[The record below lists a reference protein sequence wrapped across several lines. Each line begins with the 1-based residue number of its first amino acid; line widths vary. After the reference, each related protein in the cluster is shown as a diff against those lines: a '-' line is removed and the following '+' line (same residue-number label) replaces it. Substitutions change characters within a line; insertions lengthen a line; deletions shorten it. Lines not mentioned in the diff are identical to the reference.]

1 MEQGSSFVVG
11 YVLAS
16 PAGISI
22 GFAMLRSA
30 AFPRIAAWAS
40 IVANAL
46 GFGLFLPGIGLLLP
60 GIGVLLSV
68 VSVLILIA
76 WCALVGWR
84 LLRLPASEEG
94 RMPDSGSQPSSAGRW
109 GPSAAERLRRAAP
122 LRRSPPP
129 GR

>member
-46 GFGLFLPGIGLLLP
+46 GFGLLLP

>member
-46 GFGLFLPGIGLLLP
+46 GFGLFLP